1 MSDDAF
7 HLNRPVHLAR
17 RDVFY
22 ERAVQLTKKL
32 NEQKTLSE
40 RQKTAEAALHSFC
53 EARKHAE
60 AANRSDKTSLEN
72 RLFLDL
78 LDTALDNA
86 QSITRMLRR
95 RQSSQAEDCTICRF
109 LGTSEVHQKMSTH
122 YRRSA
127 AYILKGLLL
136 LLQNADSPYERLRK
150 TSLAK
155 MNAADKTR
163 YDKAREHLNETL
175 ES

>member
-22 ERAVQLTKKL
+22 EKAVELTKKL
-32 NEQKTLSE
+32 NEQKTLSGQQE
-40 RQKTAEAALHSFC
+40 TAEAALHFLS

-72 RLFLDL
+72 RLFLDV

-86 QSITRMLRR
+86 LSITRMLRR
-95 RQSSQAEDCTICRF
+95 QQSSQAEDCTICRF
-109 LGTSEVHQKMSTH
+109 LGSSEVHQKMSMH

-136 LLQNADSPYERLRK
+136 LLQNVDSPHERLRK
-150 TSLAK
+150 TSLAE
-155 MNAADKTR
+155 MNATDKAR
-163 YDKAREHLNETL
+163 YDKARAHLSETL
-175 ES
+175 QS